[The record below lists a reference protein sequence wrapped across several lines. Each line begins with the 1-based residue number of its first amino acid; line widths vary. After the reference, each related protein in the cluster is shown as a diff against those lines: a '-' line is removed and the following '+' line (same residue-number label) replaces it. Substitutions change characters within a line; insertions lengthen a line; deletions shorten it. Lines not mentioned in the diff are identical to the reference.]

1 MFRLV
6 ARDTGLPSAA
16 ALLKSYAKVEPVTIV
31 ELTNFIT
38 TDPPQVMSYVY
49 AIISFVC
56 LYIKIVF

>member
-1 MFRLV
+1 M

-16 ALLKSYAKVEPVTIV
+16 PLLKSYAKVEPVTIA
-31 ELTNFIT
+31 ELNHFIT

-49 AIISFVC
+49 AISSFVC